1 VPDLPTV
8 VLVHGA
14 WADGSCWSGVIH
26 RLQADGYDVIA
37 PQFPHTSLADNVA
50 RLRQVLAR
58 IDGPIVLAG
67 HSYGGAVITNVPAEA
82 GDIVGLVFVAAF
94 ATDAGESPGDASS
107 LVPGATLAETIETVP
122 LPDGGVDQYIA
133 QDRFRAQFCA
143 DVPDETA
150 TLMAVTQ
157 RPITQAALSEP
168 STNDPLWKEVPS
180 WFIFGDQDRNI
191 PVGAHRIM
199 AERANAK
206 RTLEIPGA
214 SHAVGVSHAEETA
227 EMIVEAARSLNTGA
241 A

>member
-1 VPDLPTV
+1 
-8 VLVHGA
+8 
-14 WADGSCWSGVIH
+14 
-26 RLQADGYDVIA
+26 
-37 PQFPHTSLADNVA
+37 
-50 RLRQVLAR
+50 
-58 IDGPIVLAG
+58 VLAG

-133 QDRFRAQFCA
+133 QDKFRAQFCA

-168 STNDPLWKEVPS
+168 STNDPLWKQVPS

-227 EMIVEAARSLNTGA
+227 VMIVEAARSLNTGA

>member
-1 VPDLPTV
+1 
-8 VLVHGA
+8 
-14 WADGSCWSGVIH
+14 
-26 RLQADGYDVIA
+26 
-37 PQFPHTSLADNVA
+37 
-50 RLRQVLAR
+50 
-58 IDGPIVLAG
+58 
-67 HSYGGAVITNVPAEA
+67 
-82 GDIVGLVFVAAF
+82 
-94 ATDAGESPGDASS
+94 
-107 LVPGATLAETIETVP
+107 
-122 LPDGGVDQYIA
+122 
-133 QDRFRAQFCA
+133 
-143 DVPDETA
+143 VPDETA

-168 STNDPLWKEVPS
+168 SRNDPLWKQVPS

-227 EMIVEAARSLNTGA
+227 EMIVEAARPLSTGA

>member
-1 VPDLPTV
+1 
-8 VLVHGA
+8 
-14 WADGSCWSGVIH
+14 
-26 RLQADGYDVIA
+26 
-37 PQFPHTSLADNVA
+37 
-50 RLRQVLAR
+50 
-58 IDGPIVLAG
+58 
-67 HSYGGAVITNVPAEA
+67 VITNVPADA

-94 ATDAGESPGDASS
+94 ALDAGESPGEASS

-133 QDRFRAQFCA
+133 QDKFRAQFCA
-143 DVPDETA
+143 DVPEETA

-157 RPITQAALSEP
+157 RPITEAALSEP
-168 STNDPLWKEVPS
+168 STNDPLWKQVPS

-199 AERANAK
+199 AERASAK
-206 RTLEIPGA
+206 STQEIPGA

-227 EMIVEAARSLNTGA
+227 EMIVEAARSLSTGA